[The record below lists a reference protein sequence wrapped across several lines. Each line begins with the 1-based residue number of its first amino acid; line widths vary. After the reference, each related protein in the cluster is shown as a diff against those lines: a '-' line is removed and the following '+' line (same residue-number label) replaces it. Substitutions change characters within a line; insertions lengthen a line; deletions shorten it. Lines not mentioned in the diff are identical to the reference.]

1 LSDSARSVF
10 AFDMTDYLRLD
21 FLSAP

>member
-1 LSDSARSVF
+1 LSDRARSVF